1 MNGTSTTHR
10 IPETDERI
18 LSFAFFCFPN
28 SFRIQ
33 FTISDRWP
41 FHRAHSHAMTT
52 RRNTCKITMLPSDAL
67 AWIYLHAI
75 LSDISPLRY
84 SAQGPS
90 IILCCCPSCPFRD
103 SISSLH
109 VGTSHAAPFPELRA
123 APRPGRLHQWPPPQT
138 HPSRLLPA
146 SCSAVCSRGRG
157 KTVTWAVYFCWE
169 SFQGLHQIPFAN
181 AIKQHQS
188 SRPCPHAHWSLQ
200 RAPTDFRAMIPLCRN
215 WAVSSPVYHVLS
227 RALNCAVQNSFYP
240 VAWHRHQAYW
250 QQQTQTLCGLSGS
263 LWSTR

>member
-10 IPETDERI
+10 IPETDGRI

-41 FHRAHSHAMTT
+41 FHRAHSYAMTT
-52 RRNTCKITMLPSDAL
+52 QRNTCKITMLPSDAL

-90 IILCCCPSCPFRD
+90 IILCCCPSRPFRD

-109 VGTSHAAPFPELRA
+109 VGTSPCSPFPRA
-123 APRPGRLHQWPPPQT
+123 EGGSQAREAPPVT
-138 HPSRLLPA
+138 TSTNPSRPPHPGFLLCCLLKWEREDSHVGSLFLLRIFSGPA
-146 SCSAVCSRGRG
+146 SNTICKC
-157 KTVTWAVYFCWE
+157 
-169 SFQGLHQIPFAN
+169 N
-181 AIKQHQS
+181 
-188 SRPCPHAHWSLQ
+188 
-200 RAPTDFRAMIPLCRN
+200 
-215 WAVSSPVYHVLS
+215 
-227 RALNCAVQNSFYP
+227 
-240 VAWHRHQAYW
+240 
-250 QQQTQTLCGLSGS
+250 
-263 LWSTR
+263 